1 MHTAPPFTDTF
12 GRTVAN
18 IRISVTDRCNFRCR
32 YCMPEEG
39 MQWMDRHELLTFE
52 EIERLVRILARH
64 GVHKIR
70 LTGGEPLMRKELPLL
85 VRMLVAIPGIDDC
98 ALTTNGFFLTEQ
110 AAALKDAGLHRI
122 NVSLD
127 SLDAETFTSMT
138 RRNSFE
144 KVWEG
149 IEAADAAGIRP
160 IKINAVLI
168 RGVNEQEVPRF
179 ARLARERG
187 FIPRFIEFMPIGM
200 NDGWSRDKV
209 VTGSEVV
216 ATMERATGIRL
227 VPIERP
233 GAQPADRFRFEDGVG
248 EVGFINSVSE
258 PFCGNCNRVR
268 VTSDGK
274 FRTCLFSLKETDL
287 RGLLRGGGTDEQ
299 IADVV
304 RGAVSRKEAGHLINE
319 PGFIRPERTMSQIG
333 G

>member
-110 AAALKDAGLHRI
+110 AVALKDAGLHRI

-127 SLDAETFTSMT
+127 SLDTETFTSMT
-138 RRNSFE
+138 RRN
-144 KVWEG
+144 
-149 IEAADAAGIRP
+149 
-160 IKINAVLI
+160 
-168 RGVNEQEVPRF
+168 
-179 ARLARERG
+179 
-187 FIPRFIEFMPIGM
+187 
-200 NDGWSRDKV
+200 
-209 VTGSEVV
+209 
-216 ATMERATGIRL
+216 
-227 VPIERP
+227 
-233 GAQPADRFRFEDGVG
+233 
-248 EVGFINSVSE
+248 
-258 PFCGNCNRVR
+258 
-268 VTSDGK
+268 
-274 FRTCLFSLKETDL
+274 
-287 RGLLRGGGTDEQ
+287 
-299 IADVV
+299 
-304 RGAVSRKEAGHLINE
+304 
-319 PGFIRPERTMSQIG
+319 
-333 G
+333 